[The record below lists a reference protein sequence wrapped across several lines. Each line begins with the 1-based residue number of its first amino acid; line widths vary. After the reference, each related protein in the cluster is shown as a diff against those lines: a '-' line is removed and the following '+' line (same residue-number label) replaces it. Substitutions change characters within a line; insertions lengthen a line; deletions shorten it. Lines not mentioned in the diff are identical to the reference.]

1 MRKQTFPF
9 LGAKSCGFLLLWAT
23 LHLYNTDVYDARLL
37 AIGVC
42 LSMSLNTSTI
52 LEWHFFD
59 NTYFQLLKGLPYSI
73 AQRWIRLLF
82 SFILLFLPEIGLV
95 ISLFPAQLNWI
106 EGAQA
111 IVFILS
117 IPFVSYAIA
126 FRFRGD
132 RERITTYLFYGTMA
146 VVVLIQARVPVGI
159 LAMLNFAISAW
170 MWKRYFYNFEF
181 QPKQ

>member
-1 MRKQTFPF
+1 
-9 LGAKSCGFLLLWAT
+9 
-23 LHLYNTDVYDARLL
+23 
-37 AIGVC
+37 
-42 LSMSLNTSTI
+42 MSLNTSTI

>member
-1 MRKQTFPF
+1 MAF
-9 LGAKSCGFLLLWAT
+9 LRQ
-23 LHLYNTDVYDARLL
+23 H
-37 AIGVC
+37 
-42 LSMSLNTSTI
+42 
-52 LEWHFFD
+52 
-59 NTYFQLLKGLPYSI
+59 
-73 AQRWIRLLF
+73 
-82 SFILLFLPEIGLV
+82 
-95 ISLFPAQLNWI
+95 LFPTPERTSLLNRAALDPLVVFFHSFVLAGNRVGYKLNWI